1 MVEEGGVATIGINQ
15 TDLGVQTG
23 RMAADIV
30 LKNQNPGDMPIY
42 VFSEGDLIV
51 NEEQLDSLGITVP
64 KEVEMMMK

>member
-1 MVEEGGVATIGINQ
+1 
-15 TDLGVQTG
+15 
-23 RMAADIV
+23 
-30 LKNQNPGDMPIY
+30 MPIY